1 MSRVVRCLIAAACCG
16 PAALSGQRAVVGTHF
31 AFGDYRE
38 INRTLR
44 FTPGGA
50 GATLEL
56 AWQRFGADVSFASLT
71 YQPYDDSFGQK
82 EFKATQVDAR
92 LRYRVYRGLSLEAGF
107 TNRKSDDEFLG
118 QSVGAVR
125 VGALA
130 AVGLGPAAGAT
141 VRYNFL
147 AGGKFS
153 GGGNA
158 SVGLEAGVGVF
169 YGFAN
174 GRFRL
179 TGAYEYQRFNRT
191 VDTGSG
197 DADVPIQQ
205 ILARVG
211 AAVAF

>member
-1 MSRVVRCLIAAACCG
+1 MSRTWRVLGLLLAV
-16 PAALSGQRAVVGTHF
+16 PAALAAQRVVIGPHF

-44 FTPGGA
+44 FNAGGA
-50 GATLEL
+50 GGTIEL
-56 AWQRFGADVSFASLT
+56 AWRRFGADFAFASFT
-71 YQPYDDSFGQK
+71 YEPYDDGLGQA

-107 TNRKSDDEFLG
+107 TNRESDDEFQG

-125 VGALA
+125 LGAHA

-147 AGGKFS
+147 TGSKFS
-153 GGGNA
+153 GGGSA
-158 SVGLEAGVGVF
+158 GLGLEAGVGVF
-169 YGFAN
+169 YGFAH

-191 VDTGSG
+191 IDTGG
-197 DADVPIQQ
+197 GEADVPIQQ
-205 ILARVG
+205 ILGRVG